1 MRFNL
6 LSLLTGAALLCCLT
20 ACKKNDPKDPIPETS
35 VTVNINGKE
44 YKTVKIGNQTWTAEN
59 YAGDGGMAYGPATKP
74 EYGKYY
80 TNIEAKAIALPVG
93 WRLPTADDFKT
104 LGQANGIV
112 FTPGAQNTEAAK
124 KLISKTGWKNATGS
138 NASGFN
144 MLPGNMIF
152 NGQPTPDGDVA
163 EFWTAAG
170 TTFSIMEAGTN
181 GSLLNVQFFS
191 NSNQPEYRFPV
202 RFVKD

>member
-6 LSLLTGAALLCCLT
+6 SLLSIAALLCCFT
-20 ACKKNDPKDPIPETS
+20 ACKKEDPKEPVPETFVMVS
-35 VTVNINGKE
+35 INGKE
-44 YKTVKIGNQTWTAEN
+44 YKTVKIGSQTWTAEN
-59 YAGDGGMAYGPATKP
+59 YAGDGGIAYGPNAKP

-80 TNIEAKAIALPVG
+80 TYTEAQAIALPAG
-93 WRLPTADDFKT
+93 WHLPTTDDFKM

-112 FTPGAQNTEAAK
+112 FTQGAQNTEAAK
-124 KLISKTGWKNATGS
+124 KLISKTGWKNATGT

-144 MLPGNMIF
+144 MLPANMIF

-163 EFWTAAG
+163 EVWVADG

-181 GSLLNVQFFS
+181 GSLLNVKFFS
-191 NSNQPEYRFPV
+191 NSYLPEYRFPV

>member
-6 LSLLTGAALLCCLT
+6 SLLTIAALLCCFT
-20 ACKKNDPKDPIPETS
+20 ACKKEDPKEPVPDTI

-44 YKTVKIGNQTWTAEN
+44 YKTVKIGTQTWIAEN
-59 YAGDGGMAYGPATKP
+59 YTGDGGMAYGPNAKP

-80 TNIEAKAIALPVG
+80 TYTEVQAIALPAG

-112 FTPGAQNTEAAK
+112 FTQGAQNTEAAK
-124 KLISKTGWKNATGS
+124 KLISKTGWKNATGN

-144 MLPGNMIF
+144 LLPANMIF

-163 EFWTAAG
+163 EVWVADG
-170 TTFSIMEAGTN
+170 TTFSIMEASTN

-191 NSNQPEYRFPV
+191 NSYLPEYRFPV
-202 RFVKD
+202 RFVKN

>member
-6 LSLLTGAALLCCLT
+6 SLLTIAALFCCVT
-20 ACKKNDPKDPIPETS
+20 ACKKEDPKEPVPDTT

-44 YKTVKIGNQTWTAEN
+44 YKTVKIGTQTWTAEN
-59 YAGDGGMAYGPATKP
+59 YAGDGGLAYGPNAKP

-80 TNIEAKAIALPVG
+80 TYTEAQAITLPAG
-93 WRLPTADDFKT
+93 WHLPTADDFKT

-112 FTPGAQNTEAAK
+112 FTPGVQNTEAAK
-124 KLISKTGWKNATGS
+124 KLISKTGWKNATGT

-144 MLPGNMIF
+144 MLPANMIY

-163 EFWTAAG
+163 ELWVADG
-170 TTFSIMEAGTN
+170 TTFNIMEAGTN
-181 GSLLNVQFFS
+181 GNLLNVQFFS
-191 NSNQPEYRFPV
+191 NSYLPEYRFPV
-202 RFVKD
+202 RFVKN